1 MEPQDLKHVRLC
13 AAGNLRRTTRA
24 LTQLYDEL
32 LQPSGLRAT
41 QFSLLVNIGR
51 EGQATI
57 GRLSETM
64 IIDRTTLTRNLR
76 VLEKDGLIETAPG
89 ADQRTH
95 PVRLSQK
102 GKRALARALPYWE
115 QAQSRIVAGLGEEK
129 FRALLRDLYTLAE
142 LAQQEVPADR
152 SARAA

>member
-1 MEPQDLKHVRLC
+1 MHPNDLKHVRLC

-32 LQPSGLRAT
+32 LRPSGLRAT

-57 GRLSETM
+57 GRLAENM
-64 IIDRTTLTRNLR
+64 LIDRTTLTRNLR
-76 VLEKDGLIETAPG
+76 VLEQDGLIESVPD
-89 ADQRTH
+89 ADQRAH
-95 PVRLSQK
+95 PVRLSKK
-102 GKRALARALPYWE
+102 GERALNRALPYWE

-129 FRALLRDLYTLAE
+129 FRALLKDLSTLAE
-142 LAQQEVPADR
+142 LAR
-152 SARAA
+152 

>member
-1 MEPQDLKHVRLC
+1 MEPQDLKPVRFC

-57 GRLSETM
+57 GRLAGAM
-64 IIDRTTLTRNLR
+64 LIDRTTLTRNLR
-76 VLEKDGLIETAPG
+76 VLEKDGLIETIPG
-89 ADQRTH
+89 GDQRAHT
-95 PVRLSQK
+95 VRLSSK
-102 GKRALARALPYWE
+102 GERALARALPFWE
-115 QAQSRIVAGLGEEK
+115 QAQSRIVAGLGEDK
-129 FRALLRDLYTLAE
+129 FRALLKDLSTLAD
-142 LAQQEVPADR
+142 LAHHNQLSQTVRPA
-152 SARAA
+152 